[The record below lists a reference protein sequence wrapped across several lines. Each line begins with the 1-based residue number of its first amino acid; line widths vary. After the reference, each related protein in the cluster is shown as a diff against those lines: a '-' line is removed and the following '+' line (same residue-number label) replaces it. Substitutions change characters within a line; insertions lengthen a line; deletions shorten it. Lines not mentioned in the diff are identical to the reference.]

1 MAVFINLDRSLV
13 SQVLVNGEIQ
23 WVIYEALLTICFSC
37 GKYRHVKEM
46 CLSLAVNPVSESKK
60 VVTIGNS
67 DSRGLKDKGTEKET
81 LGSRFA
87 ALTGMGE
94 MIVDEGGTES
104 LRLGI
109 SKGLDVGFEA
119 QEGIVQQVETR
130 VGAETSLGNGYAGL
144 TSKQLGKRPMVIGG
158 EANIHK
164 GGLGFGTVTHFNPTF
179 EDTGGM
185 DVTLDGTVLDP
196 GKHTAITFKENSY
209 PNKDNVP
216 GEATFSNRGCY
227 TPNPA

>member
-37 GKYRHVKEM
+37 GKYGHVKEM

-60 VVTIGNS
+60 VVTTDNLREDKIRAG
-67 DSRGLKDKGTEKET
+67 KVDKGTEKET
-81 LGSRFA
+81 LGSRFV
-87 ALTGMGE
+87 ALNGMGE
-94 MIVDEGGTES
+94 MIVDEGGTERK
-104 LRLGI
+104 LKAWDKQGLGC
-109 SKGLDVGFEA
+109 GFEA

-130 VGAETSLGNGYAGL
+130 VGAETSLGYGYAGL
-144 TSKQLGKRPMVIGG
+144 TSKQLGKRSMQVGWVL
-158 EANIHK
+158 E
-164 GGLGFGTVTHFNPTF
+164 LTHFNPTF
-179 EDTGGM
+179 EDTGGT

-227 TPNPA
+227 TPNLA

>member
-23 WVIYEALLTICFSC
+23 WVIYKALLTTCFSF
-37 GKYRHVKEM
+37 GKYGHVKEM

-60 VVTIGNS
+60 W
-67 DSRGLKDKGTEKET
+67 RQLGTEKET

-87 ALTGMGE
+87 ALNGMGE

-119 QEGIVQQVETR
+119 QEGIIQQVETR
-130 VGAETSLGNGYAGL
+130 VGAGTSLGDGYAGL

-164 GGLGFGTVTHFNPTF
+164 GGLGFGIVTHFNPTF
-179 EDTGGM
+179 EDTRGT
-185 DVTLDGTVLDP
+185 DVTLDGTVLDS

-209 PNKDNVP
+209 PNKDSVP